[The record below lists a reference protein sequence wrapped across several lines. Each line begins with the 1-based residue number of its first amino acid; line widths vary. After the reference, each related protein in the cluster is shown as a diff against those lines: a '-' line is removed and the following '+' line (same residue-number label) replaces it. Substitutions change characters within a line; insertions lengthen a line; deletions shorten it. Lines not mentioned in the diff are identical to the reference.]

1 MSDISNM
8 SDSTTDIVI
17 RWVDNEE
24 ESIEIIT
31 QEEYNDF
38 DTKFEYND
46 FDTEFEYLVDYVVLG
61 TVESYTQQYLDE
73 MDDIIDDVQEFQQSE
88 YVQQFINHYKKIICS
103 TNRYDIVLQFLSEK
117 HDPISN
123 IESDLHILINYEGQY
138 LIKVEQIKHFIT
150 IVDKIR
156 SNFIVI
162 MTILHSYQLKLQD
175 YEDNKFILYLAID
188 NYHYELKEL
197 RSFKDMCV
205 EELKYHPRHVEVM
218 LENENGFELLG
229 Y

>member
-1 MSDISNM
+1 M

-38 DTKFEYND
+38 DT
-46 FDTEFEYLVDYVVLG
+46 EFEYLVDYVILG

-73 MDDIIDDVQEFQQSE
+73 MDDIIDDVQEFQHDKE
-88 YVQQFINHYKKIICS
+88 VERFIRRFKKIICA
-103 TNRYDIVLQFLSEK
+103 TDKYEIIWKFLSGK
-117 HDPISN
+117 FDPINN
-123 IESDLHILINYEGQY
+123 IESDLHILSNHEGQSW
-138 LIKVEQIKHFIT
+138 IHVQRIKHFIL
-150 IVDKIR
+150 IIDDIR
-156 SNFIVI
+156 RNLITCMRAI
-162 MTILHSYQLKLQD
+162 DDYYKQLYD
-175 YEDNKFILYLAID
+175 YADNKFILYLAID
-188 NYHYELKEL
+188 NYHCEIQEL
-197 RSFKDMCV
+197 RMFKDICMQ
-205 EELKYHPRHVEVM
+205 ELKYHPRHVEVM